1 MRTIR
6 FAAALAAV
14 CSVYLSAQEPDR
26 DPWPKTVEDFR
37 TAVQTVLS
45 DTGVPG
51 AGLAL
56 VRMSGVEWAGGVG
69 LADRDRKTPVTA
81 DTALPRRLDQQVVH
95 RLGDRT
101 VVPRRRDSISIR
113 RSRRLPRKSAST
125 TPGSRRIPCA

>member
-6 FAAALAAV
+6 FASALAAV
-14 CSVYLSAQEPDR
+14 CSVYLSAQGPDR

-37 TAVQTVLS
+37 TAVQVVLS

-81 DTALPRRLDQQVVH
+81 DTHFRA
-95 RLGDRT
+95 G
-101 VVPRRRDSISIR
+101 SIS
-113 RSRRLPRKSAST
+113 KSFIAASLVQAYLDDQIDLDA
-125 TPGSRRIPCA
+125 PLA